1 MGKLK
6 MQNPTV
12 SDDYFLGCFISGLKE
27 HIKLPLRSH
36 NPTSLVQA
44 YALARNYDSST
55 HKKTQF
61 DTSRVASRYTSPFKQ
76 QSMPFKKEENET
88 KQQTANKWEKGKCF
102 KCQEQ
107 WVPGHNRVCKFKN
120 QVHLIT
126 IQDDA
131 TYDQDC
137 EDNNSQESSQEVE
150 DSPELQIS
158 MHAI

>member
-1 MGKLK
+1 
-6 MQNPTV
+6 
-12 SDDYFLGCFISGLKE
+12 
-27 HIKLPLRSH
+27 
-36 NPTSLVQA
+36 
-44 YALARNYDSST
+44 
-55 HKKTQF
+55 
-61 DTSRVASRYTSPFKQ
+61 
-76 QSMPFKKEENET
+76 MPFKKEENET